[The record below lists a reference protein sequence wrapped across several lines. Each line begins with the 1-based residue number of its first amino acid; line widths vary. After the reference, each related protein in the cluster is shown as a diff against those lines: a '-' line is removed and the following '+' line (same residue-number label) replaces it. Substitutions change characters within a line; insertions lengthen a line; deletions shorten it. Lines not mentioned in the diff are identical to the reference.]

1 MGFTRRTL
9 LAVAVSAGA
18 ALPASAQPAPAR
30 PAPAVRVEAAD
41 FGVAADAARDNGP
54 ALQQALDAAGYRQ
67 RRAPGRWAEVRLPCH
82 APFASSG
89 EAIGWQGT
97 VAIPD
102 SVALVGCGGARVT
115 TATDDRGTAY
125 RPVREVADLP
135 DAATTGESR
144 LRLLDDAL
152 LRGGTGGVAPTYVAH
167 RFEAAA
173 GVRALA
179 LRDLVLDGNWRGN
192 AAAMAAQS
200 DAWRETNLRNS
211 PGWTGLNVSNHD
223 GAARCDA
230 AGRPA
235 HVEVTRVAVV
245 GFGATALL
253 GNANEGPLAP
263 FGRRSCTAWRLRE
276 VLAADALYN
285 HVLYGVNGTAAD
297 GGGWT
302 DVTVAG
308 FGWTQVIT
316 TNDLDADNVVFERW
330 TPSPSGRDY
339 DGHLWNVRAGRV
351 TVRGLYVDTR
361 DSAAAARAAAGDVQA
376 KDRVTHVVRIDAGTS
391 EWSRVTWRT
400 GLAGYVFGGGG
411 QGTTWTG
418 VVVAPERGLLGVADP
433 HPWAAE
439 GGTVLRVALADWR
452 VEQGPAAR
460 FGYSRAFTPRE
471 TPAFDLT
478 VERSVLQGFDA
489 LVEGNPAVRVAVSD
503 SDVRTPV
510 VSLDGGRTFASENVC
525 AARSRTGRLSGAP
538 SAACR
543 ALLAAPR

>member
-1 MGFTRRTL
+1 MRRIL
-9 LAVAVSAGA
+9 LVVAVSAGA
-18 ALPASAQPAPAR
+18 ALPASAQPAPA
-30 PAPAVRVEAAD
+30 VRVEAAE
-41 FGVAADAARDNGP
+41 FGVVVDAARDNRP

-82 APFASSG
+82 APFAASG

-115 TATDDRGTAY
+115 TATDDGGTTY
-125 RPVREVADLP
+125 RPVREVAGLPPP
-135 DAATTGESR
+135 DAAPVRESR

-152 LRGGTGGVAPTYVAH
+152 LSGGSGGAAPTYVAH
-167 RFEAAA
+167 RFEAAP

-230 AGRPA
+230 QGRPT

-263 FGRRSCTAWRLRE
+263 FGRRSCTAWALRE

-285 HVLYGVNGTAAD
+285 HVLYGVNGTAED

-308 FGWTQVIT
+308 FGWTQIVT

-330 TPSPSGRDY
+330 ARSPSGRDA
-339 DGHLWNVRAGRV
+339 DGHLWNVRAGAV
-351 TVRGLYVDTR
+351 QVRGLYADTR
-361 DSAAAARAAAGDVQA
+361 DSAAVVRAAAGDVQA
-376 KDRVTHVVRIDAGTS
+376 QDRVSHLVRIDAGTS
-391 EWSRVTWRT
+391 GWSGVTWRT

-411 QGTTWTG
+411 QGTAWTG
-418 VVVAPERGLLGVADP
+418 VRVDPERGILGVADP

-439 GGTVLRVALADWR
+439 GGQVLRVALADWHI
-452 VEQGPAAR
+452 EQGPAGR
-460 FGYSRAFTPRE
+460 FGYSRAFTPRAE
-471 TPAFDLT
+471 AAFDLT
-478 VERSVLQGFDA
+478 VERSVLEGFDV
-489 LVEGNPAVRVAVSD
+489 LLEGNPAIRLAISD
-503 SDVRTPV
+503 SRFRTPY
-510 VSLDGGRTFASENVC
+510 VSLDGGRTFASDDVC
-525 AARSRTGRLSGAP
+525 AVRSQVGAVSASP

-543 ALLAAPR
+543 ALLAAPQ